1 MKIHPILLISILLL
15 SLFMTCKK
23 QSGDAGEAQRK
34 MKCESY
40 NNYVYI
46 DGECKC
52 PEGYFETGDE
62 PTDYSCREKRH
73 GAFLMKSDDCFCG
86 GSIVFEFN
94 LDATSEYRNVGIFS
108 QGGYLSFPTSCQ
120 YTPKPDGDEIFIEGT
135 VDVVC
140 ADKESYAI
148 IMNGKFNEAKTMMD
162 AEVVFLK
169 FENGGFT
176 RIDTCA
182 YVLSSE

>member
-62 PTDYSCREKRH
+62 PTDYSCIKKKE
-73 GAFLMKSDDCFCG
+73 GVLLMKSDDCFCG
-86 GSIVFEFN
+86 GDNVLKFYSDPFGNWGVVVYSN
-94 LDATSEYRNVGIFS
+94 GNYLD
-108 QGGYLSFPTSCQ
+108 FPTSCQ

-148 IMNGKFNEAKTMMD
+148 IMNGKFNESKTMMD
-162 AEVVFLK
+162 AEVVFFK

-176 RIDTCA
+176 RIDTCT
-182 YVLSSE
+182 YVLSGE